1 MSVIVKGMDMP
12 SFCEE
17 CPCCYLTEGA
27 YSDKCQATG
36 KSIEEFDYDKF
47 KPDWC
52 PLVEIPEKH
61 GRLIDGDKLI
71 KDLATMWYDGKITIT
86 GVSVSEL
93 VREQETVIESEEWKC
108 HIVIYAHTKKYAE
121 LNNDDV
127 ISVYTIKKN
136 LLEQKSVS
144 PAAFYGNI
152 VFDEDKMRK
161 IVDKKVSEITLEY
174 EQAIIDKINALQ
186 TYKLAEGDANMLVSR
201 DDVIN
206 ILKGE

>member
-1 MSVIVKGMDMP
+1 MP
-12 SFCEE
+12 YCDICAHKEVCGSEDVVSEAMKYC
-17 CPCCYLTEGA
+17 A
-27 YSDKCQATG
+27 D
-36 KSIEEFDYDKF
+36 
-47 KPDWC
+47 
-52 PLVEIPEKH
+52 
-61 GRLIDGDKLI
+61 RLII
-71 KDLATMWYDGKITIT
+71 CYDSID
-86 GVSVSEL
+86 
-93 VREQETVIESEEWKC
+93 RQEALKP
-108 HIVIYAHTKKYAE
+108 YAE

-174 EQAIIDKINALQ
+174 EQVIIDKINSLQ
-186 TYKLAEGDANMLVSR
+186 TYKLAEGDTNILVSR
-201 DDVIN
+201 DDVIK